1 MNIELHSAKYLI
13 KANIQA
19 DGVVEQPDVIGAIF
33 GQTEGLLGNEL
44 DLRDLQ
50 KSAKIGRID
59 VELNTQKGKSTGKI
73 YLVSNLDRV
82 ETAVLAAALESIE
95 RVGPCKAQITVDE
108 IEDVRVAKRKKVIDR
123 AKELLKR
130 MIEGTKEESGDIVDA
145 VRDSVK
151 VEEIVSYGP
160 EKLPAGPAVE
170 SSDSVIIVEG
180 RNDVLNLLK
189 AGIRNAVAVE
199 GTNVPKSIVEL
210 SKVKT
215 SIAFVDGDRGGELI
229 LRELL
234 DVAEIDYV
242 ARAPENMEVEEISSK
257 QIMKCLSNRVPA
269 DQYREILK
277 GSDKKRLFKI
287 FRDERREEKK
297 EETAA
302 PAQQPQPEPKEEEGP
317 KAGEKKENF
326 DRDILE
332 GLSGTLKA
340 KLFDRDNKEL
350 HEVAVRDL
358 PDFLKKGAKNV
369 EKVIFDGVITQRL
382 VDIASEAGIKKII
395 GVKMGNV
402 TKTPPNIE
410 LVTKD
415 TMQDKEVSAP

>member
-13 KANIQA
+13 RATIQA
-19 DGVVEQPDVIGAIF
+19 DGIVEQPDVIGAIF

-59 VELNTQKGKSTGKI
+59 VELNTQKGKSVGKI

-123 AKELLKR
+123 AKGLLKK

-151 VEEIVSYGP
+151 VEEMISYGQ

-170 SSDSVIIVEG
+170 NSDSIIIVEG

-189 AGIRNAVAVE
+189 AGIRNAIAVE
-199 GTNVPKSIVEL
+199 GTNVPKTIVDL

-215 SIAFVDGDRGGELI
+215 TIAFVDGDRGGELI

-242 ARAPENMEVEEISSK
+242 ARAPENMEVEELSSK
-257 QIMKCLSNRVPA
+257 QIMKSLSNRVPA
-269 DQYREILK
+269 EQYKELLK
-277 GSDKKRLFKI
+277 GSDKKKLFKI
-287 FRDERREEKK
+287 FREERKEEKK
-297 EETAA
+297 ETKETKVEKEKEKEEVAA
-302 PAQQPQPEPKEEEGP
+302 AQPEATKDDL
-317 KAGEKKENF
+317 
-326 DRDILE
+326 DREVLE
-332 GLSGTLKA
+332 SLSGTLKA
-340 KLFDRDNKEL
+340 KLFDAGNKEI

-358 PDFLKKGAKNV
+358 PDFLKKGSKDV
-369 EKVIFDGVITQRL
+369 EKIIFDGVITQRL
-382 VDIASEAGIKKII
+382 VDIASEVSVKKIV

-402 TKTPPNIE
+402 VKRPPNIE
-410 LVTKD
+410 LITKD
-415 TMQDKEVSAP
+415 MLTVSAP

>member
-59 VELNTQKGKSTGKI
+59 VELNTQKGKSVGKI

-82 ETAVLAAALESIE
+82 ETAVLGAALESIE
-95 RVGPCKAQITVDE
+95 RVGPCRAQITVDE

-123 AKELLKR
+123 AKDLLKK
-130 MIEGTKEESGDIVDA
+130 MIDETKEESSDILEA
-145 VRDSVK
+145 VRDSVR
-151 VEEIVSYGP
+151 VDEMASYGTD
-160 EKLPAGPAVE
+160 KLPAGPGIE
-170 SSDSVIIVEG
+170 SSDSIIIVEG

-199 GTNVPKSIVEL
+199 GTNVPQAIVDL

-215 SIAFVDGDRGGELI
+215 TIAFVDGDRGGELI

-242 ARAPENMEVEEISSK
+242 ARAPENMEVEELSSK

-269 DQYREILK
+269 EQYREVLK
-277 GSDKKRLFKI
+277 GSDRKRLFRI
-287 FRDERREEKK
+287 FREEKK
-297 EETAA
+297 EESR
-302 PAQQPQPEPKEEEGP
+302 PEPEPRVVEEKVEKHEEAPKED
-317 KAGEKKENF
+317 F
-326 DRDILE
+326 DRNVLE

-340 KLFDRDNKEL
+340 KLFDRNNKEL
-350 HEVAVRDL
+350 HEVVVRDL
-358 PDFLKKGAKNV
+358 PDFLKKGTKNV
-369 EKVIFDGVITQRL
+369 EKIIFDGVITQRL
-382 VDIASEAGIKKII
+382 VDIASEAGIKKIV

-402 TKTPPNIE
+402 VKRPPNLE

-415 TMQDKEVSAP
+415 MTQEKQKTNAP

>member
-210 SKVKT
+210 SKIKT

-287 FRDERREEKK
+287 FREERREEKK

-302 PAQQPQPEPKEEEGP
+302 PVQQPQPEPKEEERP
-317 KAGEKKENF
+317 KAEEKKENF

>member
-82 ETAVLAAALESIE
+82 ETAVLGAALESIE
-95 RVGPCKAQITVDE
+95 RVGPCRAQITVDE

-123 AKELLKR
+123 AKDLLKK
-130 MIEGTKEESGDIVDA
+130 MIDETKEESSDILEA
-145 VRDSVK
+145 VRDSVR
-151 VEEIVSYGP
+151 VDEMASYGTD
-160 EKLPAGPAVE
+160 KLPAGPGIE
-170 SSDSVIIVEG
+170 SSDSIIIVEG

-199 GTNVPKSIVEL
+199 GTNVPQAIVDL

-215 SIAFVDGDRGGELI
+215 TIAFVDGDRGGELI

-242 ARAPENMEVEEISSK
+242 ARAPENMEVEELSSK

-269 DQYREILK
+269 EQYREVLK
-277 GSDKKRLFKI
+277 GSDKKRLFRI
-287 FRDERREEKK
+287 FREEKK
-297 EETAA
+297 EESR
-302 PAQQPQPEPKEEEGP
+302 PEPEPQVVEEKVEKHEEAPKED
-317 KAGEKKENF
+317 F
-326 DRDILE
+326 DRNVLE
-332 GLSGTLKA
+332 SLSGTLKA
-340 KLFDRDNKEL
+340 KLFDRNNKEL
-350 HEVAVRDL
+350 HEVVVRDL
-358 PDFLKKGAKNV
+358 PDFLKKGTKNV
-369 EKVIFDGVITQRL
+369 EKIIFDGVITQRL
-382 VDIASEAGIKKII
+382 VDIASEAGIKKIV

-402 TKTPPNIE
+402 VKRPPNLE
-410 LVTKD
+410 LLTKD
-415 TMQDKEVSAP
+415 MTQEKQKTNAP

>member
-95 RVGPCKAQITVDE
+95 RVGPCKAQITVEE

-287 FRDERREEKK
+287 FREEKREEKR
-297 EETAA
+297 EETA
-302 PAQQPQPEPKEEEGP
+302 PVQQPQPEPKETEKP
-317 KAGEKKENF
+317 KAEEKKENF
-326 DRDILE
+326 DRDVLE

-340 KLFDRDNKEL
+340 KLFDKDNKEL

-382 VDIASEAGIKKII
+382 VDIASEAGIKKIT

-415 TMQDKEVSAP
+415 TMQDKKVSAP

>member
-59 VELNTQKGKSTGKI
+59 VELNTQKGKSVGKI

-82 ETAVLAAALESIE
+82 ETAVLGAALESIE
-95 RVGPCKAQITVDE
+95 RVGPCRAQITVDE
-108 IEDVRVAKRKKVIDR
+108 IEDVRVVKRKKVIDR
-123 AKELLKR
+123 AKDLLKK
-130 MIEGTKEESGDIVDA
+130 MIDETKEESSDILEA
-145 VRDSVK
+145 VRDSVR
-151 VEEIVSYGP
+151 VDEMASYGTD
-160 EKLPAGPAVE
+160 KLPAGPGIE
-170 SSDSVIIVEG
+170 SSDSIIIVEG

-199 GTNVPKSIVEL
+199 GTNVPQAIVDL

-215 SIAFVDGDRGGELI
+215 TIAFVDGDRGGELI

-242 ARAPENMEVEEISSK
+242 ARAPENMEVEELSSK

-269 DQYREILK
+269 EQYREVLK
-277 GSDKKRLFKI
+277 GSDKKRLFRI
-287 FRDERREEKK
+287 FREEKK
-297 EETAA
+297 EESR
-302 PAQQPQPEPKEEEGP
+302 PEPEPQVVEEKVEKHEEAPKED
-317 KAGEKKENF
+317 F
-326 DRDILE
+326 DRNVLE
-332 GLSGTLKA
+332 SLSGTLKA
-340 KLFDRDNKEL
+340 KLFDRNNKEL
-350 HEVAVRDL
+350 HEVVVRDL
-358 PDFLKKGAKNV
+358 PDFLKKGTKNV
-369 EKVIFDGVITQRL
+369 EKIIFDGVITQRL
-382 VDIASEAGIKKII
+382 VDIASEAGIKKIV

-402 TKTPPNIE
+402 VKRPPNLE
-410 LVTKD
+410 LLTKD
-415 TMQDKEVSAP
+415 MTQEKQKTNAP

>member
-59 VELNTQKGKSTGKI
+59 VELNTQKGKSAGKI

-82 ETAVLAAALESIE
+82 ETAVLGAALESIE
-95 RVGPCKAQITVDE
+95 RVGPCRAQITVDE

-123 AKELLKR
+123 AKDLLKK
-130 MIEGTKEESGDIVDA
+130 MIDETKEESSDILEA
-145 VRDSVK
+145 VRDSVR
-151 VEEIVSYGP
+151 VDEMASYGTD
-160 EKLPAGPAVE
+160 KLPAGPGIE
-170 SSDSVIIVEG
+170 SSDSIIIVEG

-199 GTNVPKSIVEL
+199 GTNVPQAIVDL

-215 SIAFVDGDRGGELI
+215 TIAFVDGDRGGELI

-242 ARAPENMEVEEISSK
+242 ARAPENMEVEELSSK

-269 DQYREILK
+269 EQYREVLK
-277 GSDKKRLFKI
+277 GSDRKRLFRI
-287 FRDERREEKK
+287 FREEKK
-297 EETAA
+297 EENH
-302 PAQQPQPEPKEEEGP
+302 PEPEPHVVEEKVEKHEEAPKED
-317 KAGEKKENF
+317 F
-326 DRDILE
+326 DRNVLE
-332 GLSGTLKA
+332 NLSGTLKA
-340 KLFDRDNKEL
+340 KLFDRNNKEL
-350 HEVAVRDL
+350 HEVVVRDL
-358 PDFLKKGAKNV
+358 PDFLKKGTKNV
-369 EKVIFDGVITQRL
+369 EKIVFDGVITQRL
-382 VDIASEAGIKKII
+382 VDIASEAGIKKIV

-402 TKTPPNIE
+402 VKRPPNLE
-410 LVTKD
+410 LLTKD
-415 TMQDKEVSAP
+415 MILGKTKN

>member
-13 KANIQA
+13 KATIQA
-19 DGVVEQPDVIGAIF
+19 DGIVEQPDVIGAIF

-59 VELNTQKGKSTGKI
+59 VELNTQKGKSVGKV

-95 RVGPCKAQITVDE
+95 RIGPCKAQITVDE

-123 AKELLKR
+123 AKDLLKK

-151 VEEIVSYGP
+151 VEEMISYGQ

-170 SSDSVIIVEG
+170 SSDSIIIVEG

-189 AGIRNAVAVE
+189 AGIRNAIAVE
-199 GTNVPKSIVEL
+199 GTNVPKAIADL

-215 SIAFVDGDRGGELI
+215 TIAFVDGDRGGELI

-234 DVAEIDYV
+234 DIAEIDYV
-242 ARAPENMEVEEISSK
+242 ARAPENMEVEELSSK

-269 DQYREILK
+269 EQYKDLLK
-277 GSDKKRLFKI
+277 GSDKKKLFKI
-287 FRDERREEKK
+287 FREERK
-297 EETAA
+297 EER
-302 PAQQPQPEPKEEEGP
+302 KEEER
-317 KAGEKKENF
+317 EKEKEEAVAVEPEATKDDL
-326 DRDILE
+326 DREILE
-332 GLSGTLKA
+332 SLSGTLKA
-340 KLFDRDNKEL
+340 KLFDAENKEI

-358 PDFLKKGAKNV
+358 PDFLKKGSKDV
-369 EKVIFDGVITQRL
+369 EKIIFDGVITQRL
-382 VDIASEAGIKKII
+382 VDIASEVGVKKIV

-402 TKTPPNIE
+402 VKHPPNVE
-410 LVTKD
+410 LITKD
-415 TMQDKEVSAP
+415 MLTVSAP

>member
-13 KANIQA
+13 RATIQA
-19 DGVVEQPDVIGAIF
+19 DGIVEQPDVIGAIF

-59 VELNTQKGKSTGKI
+59 VELNTQKGKSVGKV

-95 RVGPCKAQITVDE
+95 RIGPCKAQITVDE

-123 AKELLKR
+123 AKDLLKK

-151 VEEIVSYGP
+151 VEEMISYGQ

-170 SSDSVIIVEG
+170 SSDSIIIVEG

-189 AGIRNAVAVE
+189 AGIRNAIAVE
-199 GTNVPKSIVEL
+199 GTNVPRTIVDL

-215 SIAFVDGDRGGELI
+215 TIAFVDGDRGGELI

-242 ARAPENMEVEEISSK
+242 ARAPENMEVEELSSK

-269 DQYREILK
+269 EQYKELLK
-277 GSDKKRLFKI
+277 GSDKKKLFKI
-287 FRDERREEKK
+287 FREERKEEKREEKEKEK
-297 EETAA
+297 EEAA
-302 PAQQPQPEPKEEEGP
+302 AVQQEATKDDL
-317 KAGEKKENF
+317 
-326 DRDILE
+326 DREVLE
-332 GLSGTLKA
+332 SLSGTLKA
-340 KLFDRDNKEL
+340 KLFDAENKEI

-358 PDFLKKGAKNV
+358 PDFLKKGSKDV
-369 EKVIFDGVITQRL
+369 EKIIFDGVITQRL
-382 VDIASEAGIKKII
+382 VDIASEVSVKKIV

-402 TKTPPNIE
+402 VKRPPNIE
-410 LVTKD
+410 LITKD
-415 TMQDKEVSAP
+415 MLTVSAP